1 MAYEDFDFGAEVA
14 AAGGKVFKNP
24 EPGPHDSI
32 VTAIVHVGSFAD
44 VFTNGAKKEPKPAV
58 NFVLVQ
64 TTLMG
69 EEDKNDDGSRIQKW
83 QAMPLKKGDKANLT
97 KFLAAVD
104 PNGKLAGF
112 DAVPGTPVVTTWAA
126 NEKKGKND
134 DGTWKAV
141 NLKGYTAVTGRT
153 GALIKA
159 DFEEEAVPM
168 IGHVRFSDLTL
179 EILEE
184 IPGYM
189 IRQYLLSESEGNNE
203 SYAGSPVE
211 AIINAKRAEDAS
223 WKTKQEGDDEGDHN
237 EPGNEQKSGSTAGA
251 SSVPS
256 EPAAQDVPP
265 PSDLNED
272 KEF

>member
-32 VTAIVHVGSFAD
+32 ITAIVHVGSFAD
-44 VFTNGAKKEPKPAV
+44 VFTNGNKKEPKPAV

-64 TTLMG
+64 STLMN
-69 EEDKNDDGSRIQKW
+69 ENDKNDDGSRIQKW

-104 PNGKLAGF
+104 PDGKLAGF
-112 DAVPGTPVVTTWAA
+112 DAVPGIPVTTSWAA

-141 NLKGYTAVTGRT
+141 NLKGYTAMTGRT
-153 GALIKA
+153 AALVKA
-159 DFEEEAVPM
+159 DAEAEGLTM
-168 IGHVRFSDLTL
+168 IGHVRFPNITL
-179 EILEE
+179 DILEE
-184 IPGYM
+184 IPAYL
-189 IRQYLLSESEGNNE
+189 IRQYLLSEMDGNNE

-211 AIINAKRAEDAS
+211 AIINAKRAEDPS
-223 WKTKQEGDDEGDHN
+223 WKTKQDNDDDGDDAGQ
-237 EPGNEQKSGSTAGA
+237 PGNEQKAGSTANA
-251 SSVPS
+251 SSVP
-256 EPAAQDVPP
+256 EPANVEVPA
-265 PSDLNED
+265 DLTDD